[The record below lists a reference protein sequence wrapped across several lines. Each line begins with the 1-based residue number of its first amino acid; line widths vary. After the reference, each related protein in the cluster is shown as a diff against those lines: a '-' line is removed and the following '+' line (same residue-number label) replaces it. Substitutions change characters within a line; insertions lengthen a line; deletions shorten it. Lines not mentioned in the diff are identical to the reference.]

1 VEGIAAAREAAQAG
15 LGRRLAP
22 QLTAVAEA
30 CCEDGFALTA
40 EAMGKRR
47 LKNTALGYLAHG
59 VADDVRDG
67 ICVQAREASNMT
79 DRLAALALV
88 TRWDW
93 PERREVLD
101 RFYRDFQNEPLVV
114 NKWFAVQAMAE
125 HAGVVEEVE
134 GLMRHPAFTLANPNR
149 VRSVLGVF
157 ANFNPRGFHRRDG
170 AGYRLVA
177 DVALE
182 LDGRNPAVAARLAK
196 AFDRWRRFDP
206 ARQRLMR
213 AQLERL
219 AGTEGLSRDLYEIV
233 HKSLGAAGD
242 LA

>member
-1 VEGIAAAREAAQAG
+1 
-15 LGRRLAP
+15 
-22 QLTAVAEA
+22 
-30 CCEDGFALTA
+30 
-40 EAMGKRR
+40 
-47 LKNTALGYLAHG
+47 
-59 VADDVRDG
+59 
-67 ICVQAREASNMT
+67 
-79 DRLAALALV
+79 
-88 TRWDW
+88 
-93 PERREVLD
+93 
-101 RFYRDFQNEPLVV
+101 
-114 NKWFAVQAMAE
+114 
-125 HAGVVEEVE
+125 VVEEVE

-157 ANFNPRGFHRRDG
+157 ANFNPSGFHRRDG

-177 DVALE
+177 NAALE

-233 HKSLGAAGD
+233 HKSLEVAVS
-242 LA
+242 

>member
-1 VEGIAAAREAAQAG
+1 VPE
-15 LGRRLAP
+15 
-22 QLTAVAEA
+22 
-30 CCEDGFALTA
+30 
-40 EAMGKRR
+40 
-47 LKNTALGYLAHG
+47 
-59 VADDVRDG
+59 DVRDG
-67 ICVQAREASNMT
+67 ICAQARAAANMT

-88 TRWDW
+88 ARWDW
-93 PERREVLD
+93 PQRREVLD
-101 RFYRDFQNEPLVV
+101 RFYRDFQDEPLVV

-134 GLMRHPAFTLANPNR
+134 GLIRHPAFTLANPNR

-157 ANFNPRGFHRRDG
+157 AGFNPRGFHRGDG

-177 DVALE
+177 DVALA
-182 LDGRNPAVAARLAK
+182 LDRRNPAVSARLAK

-219 AGTEGLSRDLYEIV
+219 AGAQGLSRDLYEIV
-233 HKSLGAAGD
+233 HKSLEAAGER
-242 LA
+242 A